1 MDGDPIGS
9 PVPIV
14 QGVNPVRL
22 VDPLVRAFR
31 WHRRW
36 FAALLASIA
45 VLATLE
51 ALSPEAGGTVPVV
64 VAAHEIAGGST
75 ISASDLEVLAYPGP
89 FAPDGAVDDPSTLVG
104 SEVVVSVPARRPLT
118 RADLLDAP
126 ALVGAGKVAVPV
138 RFSDAG
144 TVAILRVGSHIDVLG
159 QSGQD
164 AAAATIAQNV
174 RVVAIPGSDGP
185 GALGSSWSG
194 GLVLVEADGAQSTAI
209 LSAGAGGTLGYVLR

>member
-1 MDGDPIGS
+1 VDGDPIGL
-9 PVPIV
+9 PLPIV
-14 QGVNPVRL
+14 QGVHPARL
-22 VDPLVRAFR
+22 IESLARAFR

-51 ALSPEAGGTVPVV
+51 ALSPDAAGTVPVV
-64 VAAHEIAGGST
+64 VAAHEIAGGSM
-75 ISASDLEVLAYPGP
+75 IAASDLEVLAFPG
-89 FAPDGAVDDPSTLVG
+89 AVVPDGAIGDPAALVG
-104 SEVVVSVPARRPLT
+104 SEVVVRVPARRPLT

-126 ALVGAGKVAVPV
+126 ALVGAGKMAVPV

-164 AAAATIAQNV
+164 AAVATIARNL
-174 RVVAIPGSDGP
+174 RVVAIPGSDAG
-185 GALGSSWSG
+185 GVLGSSSAG
-194 GLVLVEADGAQSTAI
+194 GLVLVEADETQSAAI
-209 LSAGAGGTLGYVLR
+209 LTAGSGGTLGYVLR